1 MTSEAWIALA
11 SLAVIVLGGLWTWS
25 NSFEKKIVQLFDK
38 HDGIAKEVKDNK
50 AALAKDLEDN
60 KAALE
65 AHQVEFEETKRDVAE
80 LNISHV
86 KMEKDIDTL
95 KSQYQEIKSS
105 LDAIKLSTASTATS
119 IALIQ
124 QDLRNVNTEI
134 QNFKK

>member
-38 HDGIAKEVKDNK
+38 HDGIAKEVQ
-50 AALAKDLEDN
+50 DN

>member
-11 SLAVIVLGGLWTWS
+11 SLAVIVFGGLWTWS

-38 HDGIAKEVKDNK
+38 HDGIAKEVK
-50 AALAKDLEDN
+50 DN